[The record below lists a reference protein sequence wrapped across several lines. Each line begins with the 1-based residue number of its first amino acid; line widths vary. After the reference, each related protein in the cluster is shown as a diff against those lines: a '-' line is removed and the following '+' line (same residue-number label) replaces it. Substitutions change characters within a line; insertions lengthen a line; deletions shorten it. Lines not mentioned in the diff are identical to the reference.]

1 VTRQT
6 NCYRLGRTYLVVGIA
21 CTTLFLGMGISSVY
35 MAYWNVDGS
44 FPHPNLDALVLG
56 ISWSALTAMCLWLIV
71 AYFRERL
78 FVNSEAI
85 TKYGCVFLK
94 KIPVSDVLQVTWKGF
109 PHAGK
114 IIVRSPLTSIT
125 INLGDYTDDERSALI
140 QCFHDNFPVGIQ
152 DGWPRFSE
160 YRRPQTKPTP
170 QDALRT
176 ALECALLLL
185 GFGAIS
191 ISGWLLGLGDQF
203 LVVGVM
209 TIVAGL
215 WYLWRRSRYQKVPET
230 DAEPL

>member
-1 VTRQT
+1 
-6 NCYRLGRTYLVVGIA
+6 
-21 CTTLFLGMGISSVY
+21 M
-35 MAYWNVDGS
+35 W
-44 FPHPNLDALVLG
+44 
-56 ISWSALTAMCLWLIV
+56 LWLIV

-94 KIPVSDVLQVTWKGF
+94 TIPVSDIVQVTWKGI
-109 PHAGK
+109 PQAGK
-114 IIVRSPLTSIT
+114 IIVRTPLTSIT

-140 QCFHDNFPVGIQ
+140 QCFRESFPVGIQ

-160 YRRPQTKPTP
+160 YLQPQTKPTP

-215 WYLWRRSRYQKVPET
+215 WYLWRRSRYHKASET
-230 DAEPL
+230 DAKPL